1 MLTFV
6 EKNISMKKQDAV
18 QRDSNGFSP
27 AVKWWLFIGV
37 VMIFFQVVLGGITR
51 LTDSGLSITEWAVI
65 QGVLPPMNEQAWQEA
80 FEAYKQAAA
89 RQYETLHREMDLRAF
104 KAIYFWEYLHRLWAR
119 SMGMVFLIPFLWFWY
134 KGKISRGLMKRLGVV
149 ILLASLAAIFG
160 WIMVKSGLNDD
171 KRTWV
176 SAYKLVVHLL
186 IATAL
191 YSYLFWIWRMYG
203 REISVSRPANPAYR
217 LYRLGLVLL
226 FVQIALGGLMAGMRA
241 ALVFPF
247 FPAISHGQSLFALLA
262 QQTQHGID
270 LRNFVDYEPAIW
282 IKALVQLLH
291 RATAWLLAAVLL
303 AAVWKSWKLPSYK
316 ERNIHA
322 KMLISMLT
330 LQLLLGIFTVIH
342 SFGRVPVDLA
352 AMHQAGALLLLG
364 LVLYIL
370 SDLRTQRAV

>member
-1 MLTFV
+1 M
-6 EKNISMKKQDAV
+6 EKKNLMKKQ
-18 QRDSNGFSP
+18 NGYSR
-27 AVKWWLFIGV
+27 AVKIWLFIGV
-37 VMIFFQVVLGGITR
+37 VLVFFQVVLGGITR

-65 QGVLPPMNEQAWQEA
+65 QGVLPPMNEQAWQQA

-89 RQYETLHREMDLRAF
+89 RQYETVHSGMDLQAF
-104 KAIYFWEYLHRLWAR
+104 KYIYFWEYVHRLWAR

-134 KGKISRGLMKRLGVV
+134 RGMISRALMRRLGVV
-149 ILLASLAAIFG
+149 ILLASLAAVFG

-191 YSYLFWIWRMYG
+191 YAYLFWTWRTYG
-203 REISVSRPANPAYR
+203 AAPSSGKVPASVLR
-217 LYRLGLVLL
+217 LYKWGLAVLFL
-226 FVQIALGGLMAGMRA
+226 QIALGGLMAGMRA

-262 QQTQHGID
+262 QQTQNGVD
-270 LRNFVDYEPAIW
+270 LQNFIDYEPAIW

-291 RATAWLLAAVLL
+291 RGVAWLLVVLL
-303 AAVWKSWKLPSYK
+303 SAALWKSRRLSSYQK
-316 ERNIHA
+316 RHIHA
-322 KMLISMLT
+322 KMLISVMI
-330 LQLLLGIFTVIH
+330 LQVLLGIFTVIH
-342 SFGRVPVDLA
+342 SIGRIPVDIA

-364 LVLYIL
+364 VVLYIL
-370 SDLRTQRAV
+370 SELRRTDGAANFA